1 LSQDTTLPK
10 YATHL
15 IYLSKAKNDDEV
27 ETLLLQSILQKRPKR
42 ADFYWFVN
50 VDVTDEPYTMEYK
63 VTTIEKNDIYK
74 VRFKLGFRVQQ
85 KISYYL
91 RLVIQEMLNN
101 HEIDL
106 DPYYHA
112 FSDKRYLGDFRF
124 VLIDEEVTQENEL
137 PILDNMVLNAY
148 GKMKFLAGRPE
159 KWFGLDE
166 SMVTKELVPVI
177 IRRSKDVKLTRIR

>member
-1 LSQDTTLPK
+1 
-10 YATHL
+10 
-15 IYLSKAKNDDEV
+15 
-27 ETLLLQSILQKRPKR
+27 
-42 ADFYWFVN
+42 
-50 VDVTDEPYTMEYK
+50 MEYK
-63 VTTIEKNDIYK
+63 VTTIEKNDVYK
-74 VRFKLGFRVQQ
+74 VRFKLGFRIQQ

-91 RLVIQEMLNN
+91 RVVIQEMLDN

-124 VLIDEEVTQENEL
+124 VLIEEEITQENEL
-137 PILDNMVLNAY
+137 PLLDNFVLNLY

-177 IRRSKDVKLTRIR
+177 IKRTKDIKLTRIK